1 MAFEQIDQN
10 DLYMYMDTLRDNPT
24 PFDSFVSRKNLEDV
38 VDVDG
43 PRKLIDRVIFKTL
56 KQTASDHSTRLIPI
70 LGSAGSGK
78 THAYWAYSDISKK
91 LWKKKEMGQLDVDDI
106 IWRIVYVPS
115 PPAATRI
122 LLHIYTC
129 LINDIGAEIIDIVSK
144 KLVERWGGKKK
155 QGLFGKVNIDE
166 VISNGIKEY
175 PGVFTDC
182 VKAMVIYQLDNSNR
196 EIAERWL
203 LGSTL
208 EEEEM
213 ARLKIK
219 QVIENDD
226 ICLAMLKLIMLNID
240 YPVLIYFDEIES
252 PYRMHGP
259 DAERKFLETIKRLY
273 NEVPN
278 IVIVITVLKEI
289 WNRILEVADQAL
301 KSRMEQE
308 MELNP
313 FSINDL
319 KLYFAKAMKYFW
331 EKHNINPPVYPL
343 FPLNEQV
350 LQKIYER
357 TDGNQRQIIKLI
369 KMFLDKIVNEEMT
382 LDALVGADISPMPV
396 PTPEPAPESAPVAAT
411 TASAAAN
418 ATAQPNAIDSA
429 ITNMM
434 QNEDYTIEV
443 NPASIVGAML
453 KSLEYFAKENNLK
466 IEVQFDLKFL
476 VAKRTYTLP
485 GAIKYNDKLYGLEV
499 PAIKT
504 FERSGGVAAF
514 YAAKRLT
521 DAKEQNA
528 IEKGA
533 LIVPRG
539 TGGPKFNLV
548 VEKAKNFTMLIP
560 MTEKRAEF
568 LIKQALVQ
576 PDETAYQVAKY
587 FFGDNIKP
595 YQPPPFEDEPEEEPT
610 DAEASK
616 ESSEAKPEVKESD
629 LIDSD

>member
-1 MAFEQIDQN
+1 MSFDQIDQN
-10 DLYMYMDTLRDNPT
+10 DIYMYMDTLRDNTT

-78 THAYWAYSDISKK
+78 THAYWAYADISKK
-91 LWKKKEMGQLDVDDI
+91 LWKKKEMGQLDVDEV

-115 PPAATRI
+115 PPAASRI

-182 VKAMVIYQLDNSNR
+182 VKAMVIYQLDSSNR
-196 EIAERWL
+196 DIAERWL

-208 EEEEM
+208 EEQEM
-213 ARLKIK
+213 AKLKIS

-313 FSINDL
+313 FSLNDL

-350 LQKIYER
+350 LQKIFER

-382 LDALVGADISPMPV
+382 LEAIVGADISPMPV
-396 PTPEPAPESAPVAAT
+396 PTPELAVVTAAAAASAP
-411 TASAAAN
+411 S
-418 ATAQPNAIDSA
+418 QPNAIDSA
-429 ITNMM
+429 ITTMM

-443 NPASIVGAML
+443 NPASIIGAML
-453 KSLEYFAKENNLK
+453 KSLEYLAKENNLK
-466 IEVQFDLKFL
+466 VEVIFDLKFL
-476 VAKRTYTLP
+476 VGKRTYGLA
-485 GAIKYNDKLYGLEV
+485 GAIKYNDKIYGLEV

-548 VEKAKNFTMLIP
+548 IEKAKDFILLTP

-576 PDETAYQVAKY
+576 PDETAYNVAKY
-587 FFGDNIKP
+587 FFGDGIKP
-595 YQPPPFEDEPEEEPT
+595 YQPPAFEDEPLEESS
-610 DAEASK
+610 DAEKTK
-616 ESSEAKPEVKESD
+616 ESGDGKPEVKESD
-629 LIDSD
+629 LVDSE

>member
-1 MAFEQIDQN
+1 MTFEGMDQN
-10 DLYMYMDTLRDNPT
+10 DIYLYMDTIRDNPT
-24 PFDSFVSRKNLEDV
+24 PFDSFVARKNLEDV

-43 PRKLIDRVIFKTL
+43 PRKMIDRVIFKTL

-78 THAYWAYSDISKK
+78 THAYWAYRDISEK
-91 LWKKKEMGQLDVDDI
+91 LWKKKEAGQLDIDDI
-106 IWRIVYVPS
+106 VWRIVYVPS

-155 QGLFGKVNIDE
+155 QGLFGKVNIDD

-182 VKAMVIYQLDNSNR
+182 VKAMVIYQLDSQNR
-196 EIAERWL
+196 DIAEKWL
-203 LGSTL
+203 LGSSL
-208 EEEEM
+208 EEEEFKK
-213 ARLKIK
+213 LKIK

-240 YPVLIYFDEIES
+240 YPILIYFDEIES

-259 DAERKFLETIKRLY
+259 EVERKFLETIKRLY

-278 IVIVITVLKEI
+278 ILIVITVLKEI

-313 FSINDL
+313 FSFNDL

-331 EKHNINPPVYPL
+331 DKHNIPAPVYPL

-350 LQKIYER
+350 LQKIFDK

-369 KMFLDKIVNEEMT
+369 KMFLDKIVNDEMSLEE
-382 LDALVGADISPMPV
+382 LLGSDISPMPV
-396 PTPEPAPESAPVAAT
+396 PQPEAGAATPVASAT
-411 TASAAAN
+411 PQASA
-418 ATAQPNAIDSA
+418 IDAA
-429 ITNMM
+429 ITTMM
-434 QNEDYTIEV
+434 QSEDYTIEV
-443 NPASIVGAML
+443 NPASVVGAML
-453 KSLEYFAKENNLK
+453 KSLEYFAKENNLE
-466 IEVQFDLKFL
+466 IEVIFDLKFF
-476 VAKRTYTLP
+476 VGKRNYGIA
-485 GAIKYNDKLYGLEV
+485 GAIKYKDKIYGIEV

-521 DAKEQNA
+521 DAKEQGA
-528 IEKGA
+528 IEKGV

-539 TGGPKFNLV
+539 TGGPKFTLIV
-548 VEKAKNFTMLIP
+548 DKAKDYMLLTP

-568 LIKQALVQ
+568 LIKQALVK
-576 PDETAYQVAKY
+576 PDQVSYDVAK
-587 FFGDNIKP
+587 FLFGDSLKP
-595 YQPPPFEDEPEEEPT
+595 YDPPEFEDEPGETDEEE
-610 DAEASK
+610 DAP
-616 ESSEAKPEVKESD
+616 KPAAAANGSADDSD
-629 LIDSD
+629 LVDKD